1 MAFHNLSSTNGLNTV
16 RALDPRTIDKD
27 LSGSPLV
34 CEEGDL
40 AVMGDDRKGWRRS
53 AQKDDKDDRS
63 ICGPRFMAITG
74 VLTVL
79 LVIAV
84 IHVAT
89 SENKKTYFDE
99 LLSTGGA
106 IRSTR
111 FARSHDETTKHTGI
125 QGGVCDT
132 KQCKKV
138 ADYLKYT
145 MNFKQDPCSDF
156 YEYVCG
162 GWRKKNPIP
171 ASSSSYSTFTKLH
184 GKVEK
189 LLRRILEDGIT
200 KIDGATEAMMNMP
213 SQIYQ
218 SCMDLKTIDTISDLP
233 LKALIT
239 KMGSW
244 SLDEMSNDWDEKNW
258 NFVDILHLIHRS
270 YTSAGG
276 PLFSVHVSDDP
287 VHNNRHII
295 DVS

>member
-1 MAFHNLSSTNGLNTV
+1 
-16 RALDPRTIDKD
+16 
-27 LSGSPLV
+27 
-34 CEEGDL
+34 
-40 AVMGDDRKGWRRS
+40 MGDDRRKRS
-53 AQKDDKDDRS
+53 RSVGNDDKDERS

-111 FARSHDETTKHTGI
+111 FARSHDETSRGGKPGGACHTKE
-125 QGGVCDT
+125 
-132 KQCKKV
+132 CKEV
-138 ADYLKYT
+138 ADYLKYSMDT
-145 MNFKQDPCSDF
+145 TQDPCNDF

-162 GWRKKNPIP
+162 GWKKKNPIP
-171 ASSSSYSTFTKLH
+171 SSSSSFSTFTKLH

-189 LLRRILEDGIT
+189 LLKKILEKGISNIT
-200 KIDGATEAMMNMP
+200 GATDAMMKMP
-213 SQIYQ
+213 SQIFD
-218 SCMDLKTIDTISDLP
+218 SCMDLKSIDEIADKP
-233 LKALIT
+233 LKALIK

-244 SLDEMSNDWDEKNW
+244 SLDEKSHDWDEKKW
-258 NFVDILHLIHRS
+258 NFEDILHLIHRE

-295 DVS
+295 DVSKTINNIIHCFILR